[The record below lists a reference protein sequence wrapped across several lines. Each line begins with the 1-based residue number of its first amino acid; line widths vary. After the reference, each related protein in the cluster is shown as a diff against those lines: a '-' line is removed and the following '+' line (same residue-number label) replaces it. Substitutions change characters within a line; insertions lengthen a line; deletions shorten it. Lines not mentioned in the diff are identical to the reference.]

1 MREITSPQLAQRT
14 TLHLGGTAIAELIL
28 EGPED
33 IVPLSR
39 RLRALGGT
47 PVVLGAGSNI
57 LAQDGDLPL
66 VLIRPLFM
74 QGPEVIGEKEG
85 RVLVRAGAGMPLPRL
100 LRFCAEQG
108 LAGLEGLVGIPGTVG
123 GAVAMNAG
131 SFGVEVCEKI
141 ENLQIVDADG
151 VRAVASCALQYAY
164 RSLCIDEKK
173 NDFIVLEATFGLTRA
188 ARDGITNRMRHNFF
202 EKKSKQPVT
211 AWSAGCVFKN
221 PSAEL
226 PAGKLL
232 DQAGFKGKKMG
243 GMAFS
248 TLHANF
254 MINEGRG
261 SAKAALALL
270 QEARETVR
278 ERFSVVL
285 EPEVRIIPCLFP

>member
-1 MREITSPQLAQRT
+1 M
-14 TLHLGGTAIAELIL
+14 
-28 EGPED
+28 
-33 IVPLSR
+33 
-39 RLRALGGT
+39 
-47 PVVLGAGSNI
+47 GAGSNI

-278 ERFSVVL
+278 ERFGVVL